1 MSIVLLV
8 VVLVALQRIAELVIA
23 NRNTRALLAQGG
35 REAGRGQYPLIVA
48 LHVLW
53 LVALVVAVPGAT
65 PPDWY
70 WLGLFLALQAMRVWV
85 LLSLGRFWTTRIIT
99 LPGVPLVRR
108 GPYRLLRHPNYLV
121 VALEIPVLPLVFGAW
136 ALALGFGFVNL
147 ALLVWRI
154 SLEDRVLAPRRTV
167 ASAM

>member
-1 MSIVLLV
+1 MSALILV
-8 VVLVALQRIAELVIA
+8 VALVAIQRIAELVVA

-35 REAGRGQYPLIVA
+35 REEGRGQYPVIVA

-53 LVALVVAVPGAT
+53 LAALVIAVPVAT
-65 PPDWY
+65 PADWY
-70 WLGLFLALQAMRVWV
+70 WLGLFVVLQAMRVWV

-99 LPGVPLVRR
+99 LPGAPLVRR

-136 ALALGFGFVNL
+136 ALALGFGLANL
-147 ALLVWRI
+147 ALLIWRI
-154 SLEDRVLAPRRTV
+154 SLEDRALAPRRGTV
-167 ASAM
+167 SAM